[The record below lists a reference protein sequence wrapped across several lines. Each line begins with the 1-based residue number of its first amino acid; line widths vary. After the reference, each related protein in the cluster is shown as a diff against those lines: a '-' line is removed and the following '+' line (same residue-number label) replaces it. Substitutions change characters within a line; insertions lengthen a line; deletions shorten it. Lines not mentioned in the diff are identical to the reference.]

1 MESAK
6 KCMRLTVE
14 ADFVAL
20 TNSRKGDDRT
30 AIDQAII
37 RIWKMDREV
46 KSLPVGKI
54 KSEGNRSG
62 TTSSKTVNEPTS
74 PIGTMAEENRVAVE
88 YLRFNSSKFFAAAP
102 NQGSITPL
110 KIRVTEIPAKKTNR
124 DTP

>member
-37 RIWKMDREV
+37 RIWKIDIDV

-54 KSEGNRSG
+54 NSEGNRGG
-62 TTSSKTVNEPTS
+62 TINWKTTNEPTN
-74 PIGTMAEENRVAVE
+74 PIGAMAEENKVAVE

-102 NQGSITPL
+102 NQGSIPPL